1 MAGRIFA
8 AIDIG
13 SFELE
18 LGIYEISSGSG
29 IRKVDHVRY
38 ALPLGSDTY
47 RTGVISY
54 QRVEEMCGV
63 LADFVRIAEGY
74 RADERRAYAT
84 SALREARNNRIVL
97 DQIRVRTGLKVKII
111 SNSEQ
116 RFLTYKAIA

>member
-1 MAGRIFA
+1 MDKEVETVAGRIFA

-54 QRVEEMCGV
+54 QRVEEMCGGIPG
-63 LADFVRIAEGY
+63 R
-74 RADERRAYAT
+74 
-84 SALREARNNRIVL
+84 
-97 DQIRVRTGLKVKII
+97 
-111 SNSEQ
+111 
-116 RFLTYKAIA
+116 